1 MATRVHP
8 VPRGRSARS
17 RRRALQ
23 VGLATT
29 LVAGCPV
36 AVVWWLRESGTV
48 TSTPLALGIGMGL
61 SLLASWAGQAVWEK
75 LPSSEDLL
83 FNELMVWGYVQ
94 RLRKQRRLAD
104 AASLIESESAEA
116 RRQRRLLE
124 RLVSAMETRDPYLHG
139 HSRRVA
145 RHSWAIAQ
153 RMKLPR
159 EEVARIRAAATLHD
173 VGKTKTPKTILHK
186 PGKLTDEEYRII
198 KLHPGEGAEMTA
210 VLRDRRLDAMIR
222 HHHERLDGSGYPDG
236 LKGDSIPLG
245 ARIIAVADTF
255 DAITSARPYRDASP
269 HKKAIDILREEAGTR
284 LDPDVVKAFCGN
296 YAGRGPLAL
305 WSFVSALPER
315 LVTWLSSSVGAVASA
330 AKVVAVA
337 AIVGGAAATS
347 STLGLAGFD
356 TGSHPRRHGSARAAA
371 AHLTPAS
378 GAGSSAS
385 GVAGL
390 RAAGPSLHSRARRR
404 AVHGAPGGPG
414 TRSAGETSP
423 GATTPVGSAPVAAG
437 ESRSGPSA
445 GGGEERRPSHEEAGG
460 KSEEPKAGKEER
472 PAKKSEEPSVAA
484 GEEHGKGSEST
495 GQSRREEATSSAPGG
510 SESPGSGAGGES
522 PGAGT
527 GGKGAPEVVGKA
539 SAEAPGSGGSAGQGK
554 H

>member
-1 MATRVHP
+1 MATS
-8 VPRGRSARS
+8 VPSISRGRSARS

-48 TSTPLALGIGMGL
+48 TSTPLALGLGMAL
-61 SLLASWAGQAVWEK
+61 SLLASWVGQAVWEK
-75 LPSSEDLL
+75 LPGSEDLL

-104 AASLIESESAEA
+104 AASLIQSESAEA

-186 PGKLTDEEYRII
+186 AGKLTDEEYRII

-210 VLRDRRLDAMIR
+210 VLADRRLDAMIR

-255 DAITSARPYRDASP
+255 DAITSARPYRAASP

-347 STLGLAGFD
+347 STLGLGGFD
-356 TGSHPRRHGSARAAA
+356 TG
-371 AHLTPAS
+371 
-378 GAGSSAS
+378 
-385 GVAGL
+385 
-390 RAAGPSLHSRARRR
+390 
-404 AVHGAPGGPG
+404 
-414 TRSAGETSP
+414 
-423 GATTPVGSAPVAAG
+423 
-437 ESRSGPSA
+437 
-445 GGGEERRPSHEEAGG
+445 
-460 KSEEPKAGKEER
+460 
-472 PAKKSEEPSVAA
+472 
-484 GEEHGKGSEST
+484 
-495 GQSRREEATSSAPGG
+495 
-510 SESPGSGAGGES
+510 
-522 PGAGT
+522 
-527 GGKGAPEVVGKA
+527 
-539 SAEAPGSGGSAGQGK
+539 
-554 H
+554 